1 MKAKL
6 IMLFA
11 VMFLAVNIVSA
22 YSVRYYNKDSKSYKM
37 DVKVNGSTKTI
48 EFKASTTSTASVSTS
63 SDKIE
68 IKTECGWVEVKNG
81 SKIEIKNGCIS
92 IQ

>member
-1 MKAKL
+1 
-6 IMLFA
+6 MLFA
-11 VMFLAVNIVSA
+11 VIFLAINIASA

-48 EFKASTTSTASVSTS
+48 DFKSSTTSTASVSTS

-68 IKTECGWVEVKNG
+68 IKTNCGWIEVKNG
-81 SKIEIKNGCIS
+81 SKISIKNGCIT
-92 IQ
+92 IE

>member
-6 IMLFA
+6 MMLFA
-11 VMFLAVNIVSA
+11 AIFLVINVASA

-37 DVKVNGSTKTI
+37 DVRVNGSTKTI
-48 EFKASTTSTASVSTS
+48 EFKASTASVSTS

-68 IKTECGWVEVKNG
+68 IKTECGWIEVKNG
-81 SKIEIKNGCIS
+81 SKIYIKNGCIT
-92 IQ
+92 IE